1 MSKTEIT
8 ETNSKITE
16 TTKQEISEKQ
26 RLQFDSA
33 LKYMKTAKLILRD
46 LENEQQSNQF
56 FKKYKREDILR
67 WLENP
72 SRYES
77 KLIEVCRYLAGSS
90 QHFRRLYEYFG
101 KMSMLAYIVLPY
113 KLDEDN
119 FDATVFKK
127 QYKKIIDKLEVM
139 NIKNEFSK
147 VIDVLFREDIAYCYE
162 YSTNDSYFIKLLPY
176 NYCQVNTIVDG
187 VLGFSF
193 NFSFFDK
200 YPKKLSMYGE
210 EFQMK
215 YSLYKSNRKKYTWQ
229 ELNSD
234 NSFALKLSDNLDYV
248 IPMFANLIP
257 FLYDIED
264 IKQLDKSKKEMDNY
278 KLLLMKLELND
289 DGDYK
294 IDYQEYEKFYNM
306 ISSVLPKNIGIGM
319 SIADIKDYTFERSGA
334 TNEISAYSQAQS
346 DYWSSAGVSELLFNG
361 SKSSSAT
368 ISNSIKNDSELVF
381 YVHRMIERVINRK
394 LKQESGKY
402 KFKINILDV
411 TQFNQKEYL
420 DNLLKV
426 STYGYPVKLSI
437 LAIFGYTPSDTYG
450 MTILEDVLDL
460 VSKWK
465 PLQSAN
471 TMSGDSNEEGGAP
484 SKDDNELSEAG
495 IQTRENDNRKE
506 NA

>member
-1 MSKTEIT
+1 MLQTEAIETKPMQNISKQVVT
-8 ETNSKITE
+8 
-16 TTKQEISEKQ
+16 EKQ
-26 RLQFDSA
+26 RLQFESA
-33 LKYMKTAKLILRD
+33 LQYMKTAKLILRD
-46 LENEQQSNQF
+46 LENEQQTNQF
-56 FKKYKREDILR
+56 FKKYKREDVLR

-72 SRYES
+72 SRYEA

-113 KLDEDN
+113 KLDEEN
-119 FDATVFKK
+119 FDVSQFKK

-147 VIDVLFREDIAYCYE
+147 VIDVMFREDIAYCYE

-187 VLGFSF
+187 VLGYSF
-193 NFSFFDK
+193 DFGFFDK
-200 YPKKLSMYGE
+200 YPKRLSMYGE
-210 EFQMK
+210 EFRIK
-215 YSLYKSNRKKYTWQ
+215 HTLYKSNKKKYKWQ
-229 ELNSD
+229 ELSSE

-278 KLLLMKLELND
+278 KLLMMKLELND
-289 DGDYK
+289 EGDYK
-294 IDYQEYEKFYNM
+294 IDYKEYEKFYNM

-394 LKQESGKY
+394 LKQELGKY

-437 LAIFGYTPSDTYG
+437 LAVFGYTPSDTYG

-465 PLQSAN
+465 PLKSAN
-471 TMSGDSNEEGGAP
+471 TMSGDSDSEGGAP
-484 SKDDNELSEAG
+484 TKDGDDLSEAG
-495 IQTRENDNRKE
+495 VQTRENDNRKE